1 MHKSIPYFSTWFFN
15 CLFFSLSHTH
25 DYDFAFTHIDQWLLR
40 SGILVKKHP
49 KIVNFCWSPTPH
61 VSSLYRHF
69 ILCHRHHLC
78 QHSPCNPPNP
88 TLRPIP
94 RPSPI
99 IYNLSA
105 HPLFQLRDM
114 SFQRHRYKSHLK
126 SPSWHFLSCMRS
138 SKSLLATNV
147 RK

>member
-15 CLFFSLSHTH
+15 CLFFLFHIHTSTISLL
-25 DYDFAFTHIDQWLLR
+25 HISISGCSEVEYWL
-40 SGILVKKHP
+40 KHP

-61 VSSLYRHF
+61 VSSLYCHF
-69 ILCHRHHLC
+69 NLCLRHHLC

-88 TLRPIP
+88 TLRPIS

-99 IYNLSA
+99 IYNISA

-114 SFQRHRYKSHLK
+114 SFERHRYKSHLK
-126 SPSWHFLSCMRS
+126 KSKLTFPFLYEI
-138 SKSLLATNV
+138 V
-147 RK
+147 

>member
-1 MHKSIPYFSTWFFN
+1 LHKSIPYFSTWFFN

-61 VSSLYRHF
+61 VSSLYCHF
-69 ILCHRHHLC
+69 NLCLRHHLC

-88 TLRPIP
+88 TLQPIP

-114 SFQRHRYKSHLK
+114 SFERHRYKSHLK
-126 SPSWHFLSCMRS
+126 KSKLTFPFLYEI
-138 SKSLLATNV
+138 V
-147 RK
+147 

>member
-1 MHKSIPYFSTWFFN
+1 MHKSIPYFPPDSSTAYFF
-15 CLFFSLSHTH
+15 LFHIHTTTISLL
-25 DYDFAFTHIDQWLLR
+25 HISISGCSEVEYWL
-40 SGILVKKHP
+40 KKHP

-88 TLRPIP
+88 KLRPIP

-105 HPLFQLRDM
+105 HPLFQLRNM